1 MTAAERKRLER
12 DRRKAGLVRVE
23 LWLPAD
29 RAEEAV
35 RAAMVAAVNSEARR
49 AAFANRPLPDH
60 WRVGDRIRYIRDKEH
75 CCDAGALGVVVDVSP
90 ECAFNSADE
99 YQVFWTRPDG
109 WANTLGGGA
118 RFWTTPDEVELV
130 TPQP

>member
-1 MTAAERKRLER
+1 MTPAERQQLKR
-12 DRRKAGLVRVE
+12 DRRKAGLVLVQE
-23 LWLPAD
+23 WVPAQ
-29 RAEEAV
+29 AEEAV
-35 RAAMVAAVNSEARR
+35 RAAMVAAVNSEALR

-75 CCDAGALGVVVDVSP
+75 CCDAGSLGVVVAVRP
-90 ECAFNSADE
+90 ECAFKSADE

-109 WANTLGGGA
+109 WAKTLGGGA
-118 RFWTTPDEVELV
+118 KFWTTPDEVELV

>member
-1 MTAAERKRLER
+1 MTPAERQKLKR
-12 DRRKAGLVRVE
+12 DRRKAGLVLVQE
-23 LWLPAD
+23 WVPSH
-29 RAEEAV
+29 AEEAV
-35 RAAMVAAVNSEARR
+35 RAAMVGAANSEARR

-75 CCDAGALGVVVDVSP
+75 CCDAGALGVVVEVSP
-90 ECAFNSADE
+90 ECASKSADE
-99 YQVFWTRPDG
+99 YHQVFWTRPDG

-130 TPQP
+130 TPHP